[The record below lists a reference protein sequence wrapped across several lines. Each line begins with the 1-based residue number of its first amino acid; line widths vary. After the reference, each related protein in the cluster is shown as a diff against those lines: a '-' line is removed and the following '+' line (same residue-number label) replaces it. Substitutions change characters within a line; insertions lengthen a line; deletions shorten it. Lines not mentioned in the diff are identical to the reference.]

1 MPMRVLVVED
11 EPLIRLGVATM
22 LEGAGLEVV
31 EAINA
36 DQAVMRLEADSS
48 IRLVLTDVDMPGTMD
63 GIRLAHYV
71 SQRWPPIRIIV
82 ISGKVAPESGDLPPD
97 ARFLSKPYEEPVLLG
112 AIGELI
118 GHADRG

>member
-82 ISGKVAPESGDLPPD
+82 ISGKVAPESGDLPSD

>member
-1 MPMRVLVVED
+1 
-11 EPLIRLGVATM
+11 M
-22 LEGAGLEVV
+22 LEDAGLEVV

-36 DQAVMRLEADSS
+36 DQAVVRLEADSS
-48 IRLVLTDVDMPGTMD
+48 IRLVLTDVDMPGSMD

-71 SQRWPPIRIIV
+71 SRRWPPIRIIV
-82 ISGKVAPESGDLPPD
+82 ISGKVAPKLGDLPPD

-112 AIGELI
+112 AIGEMI